1 MTDEELKL
9 RVTEELTWDPRVEA
23 EAITVTV
30 YAGVVT
36 LAGAVSSTRQKQ
48 EAKRAA
54 ERVRGVVLVDDE
66 LDVRVPPAHHRED
79 AELRRDVLAA
89 LALDGQVPATIDA
102 LVDDGFVTL
111 VGSARWQHERA
122 EARLVAASVRGV
134 SGVEDAIEPADSGP
148 TDSGPAALGLRE
160 SIQEA
165 LRRLARLEAD
175 NISVE
180 IVDGTATLTG
190 DVRSVWE
197 RDSVIAAV
205 WAAPGVR
212 MVNDRLDIFY

>member
-66 LDVRVPPAHHRED
+66 LDVRVPPAHHRDD

-134 SGVEDAIEPADSGP
+134 SGVEDAIEPA
-148 TDSGPAALGLRE
+148 DSGPAALGLRE